1 MEKRILAKC
10 GRKKAKCG
18 RKKAV
23 FGTQEA
29 AILTAA
35 GINSAAATAA
45 AAVGAS
51 ATKDAANRQAQAT
64 TAAAQK
70 QAQAIK
76 TQTENS
82 KEYQLEAQNF
92 IKDQNTES
100 RELQKDIQMQL
111 QMLTGQQNVNDR
123 LEASKLVVKNGGR
136 TKPRYSLRGNNT
148 AFRVTDGGYVIPIGN
163 TPEGYNLFEIR
174 GNDHEHYH
182 KAPGGKNKTGVGIKF
197 ADGNV
202 IEGEGNQN
210 TNQGEYMLQTPNAA
224 YFISK
229 HNIAGFNPAKAVNM
243 GMHPLAAYNIQE
255 QQKQING
262 ITDDGKKTSS
272 PVENNKKLAGG
283 LIPNIYTI
291 YNQTTPKLE
300 TDTIGDT
307 AVGVAYASQDKNKM
321 KCGGKK
327 RSLKCGGKVRQKAEN
342 GWSEQLYNKDYYDNQ
357 MPQSWYDTITF
368 MGNPS
373 RKPLVS
379 NTPILRDIPKFNY
392 IGSFFNNTPTLN
404 VPNKLYSTTNVNLN
418 STKGVSVLGS
428 TPTLNVPEK
437 LTLSS
442 TPTKS
447 SDSFWNNIGAD
458 LMGAGISSLGNIG
471 GAWITSNANRYAAN
485 KLAEAYNTSADL
497 LADAYRNLK
506 TIDLS
511 SIKREDYAAAH
522 AMPALQAPISQS
534 AAPIAAVNRQLQ
546 RRLSNAGKYSA
557 SSAAA
562 QNRMTSAEVDAQDI
576 KHKVYSADQ
585 EQMQKIRQGNAERVT
600 QAAMQNAQND
610 IEAGKQFSNAYLNLL
625 QYNNDIENQRLLGAA
640 GALSE
645 GATNA
650 AGAIANAHTA
660 NATAWNNAMVNSGQS
675 FANTL
680 SAMATRKA
688 DLEKVMLGA
697 SGDTRSLYYANSGS
711 YGDAKNYYNNL
722 VRQYDL
728 IKNSTKPEDQDT
740 KAYLKR
746 IINMVAT
753 GRNFDTV

>member
-18 RKKAV
+18 RKKTA
-23 FGTQEA
+23 FGSEM
-29 AILTAA
+29 
-35 GINSAAATAA
+35 AAATVMAGATLAA
-45 AAVGAS
+45 AKIGADS
-51 ATKDAANRQAQAT
+51 AKDAANKQAQAT
-64 TAAAQK
+64 TVAAQR

-82 KEYQLEAQNF
+82 KEYQLQAQNF
-92 IKDQNTES
+92 IKDQNAEN

-123 LEASKLVVKNGGR
+123 LEASKLVVKNGGM
-136 TKPRYSLRGNNT
+136 TKPRYSLRGSNT
-148 AFRVTDGGYVIPIGN
+148 DFKVTDGGYMLYRGS
-163 TPEGYNLFEIR
+163 TPEGFNLFEAR

-182 KAPGGKNKTGVGIKF
+182 KTPSGKYKTGVGIELK
-197 ADGNV
+197 DKSV
-202 IEGEGNQN
+202 IELEGNQK
-210 TNQGEYMLQTPNAA
+210 TKQGEYLLQTPWALYA
-224 YFISK
+224 ISK
-229 HNIAGFNPAKAVNM
+229 HTIDGFNPVKAVNE
-243 GMHPLAAYNIQE
+243 GIHPLLAFGKQE
-255 QQKQING
+255 VKKKIKGVN
-262 ITDDGKKTSS
+262 DDGTPIGS
-272 PVENNKKLAGG
+272 PVKEHKAYAGTI
-283 LIPNIYTI
+283 IPTVLNM

-300 TDTIGDT
+300 TDTVGDT
-307 AVGVAYASQDKNKM
+307 AVGVAYASQDKNQM

-327 RSLKCGGKVRQKAEN
+327 RTLKCGGKVRKKAYN
-342 GWSEQLYNKDYYDNQ
+342 GAISISNLYTPKVRQYDRIYISPN
-357 MPQSWYDTITF
+357 
-368 MGNPS
+368 
-373 RKPLVS
+373 S
-379 NTPILRDIPKFNY
+379 N
-392 IGSFFNNTPTLN
+392 NNI
-404 VPNKLYSTTNVNLN
+404 
-418 STKGVSVLGS
+418 S
-428 TPTLNVPEK
+428 TP
-437 LTLSS
+437 
-442 TPTKS
+442 KS
-447 SDSFWNNIGAD
+447 SGNFWNNIAKNY
-458 LMGAGISSLGNIG
+458 AAPFISSLSNIG
-471 GAWITSNANRYAAN
+471 GALITSNANRYAAN
-485 KLAEAYNTSADL
+485 KLAEAYNTSSNL

-506 TIDLS
+506 TIDLN

-562 QNRMTSAEVDAQDI
+562 QNRMASAEVDAQDT
-576 KHKVYSADQ
+576 KTKVYSADQ
-585 EQMQKIRQGNAERVT
+585 EQMQKIRQANAERVT
-600 QAAMQNAQND
+600 QSAMQNAQND
-610 IEAGKQFSNAYLNLL
+610 IEASKQYSNAYLNLL

-697 SGDTRSLYYANSGS
+697 SGDTRSLYYANNGS
-711 YGDAKNYYNNL
+711 YSDAKNYYNNL

-746 IINMVAT
+746 IINMIAT